1 MNNILLETINLKK
14 TYEHVNGN
22 ITLFN
27 NLNLKIKCGDLIAL
41 VGPSGSGKSSLLHLL
56 ALLDEPT
63 KGKILINNNETKN
76 LTDIQ
81 KDEIRRINIS
91 IIFQENNLLTDFTAL
106 ENVMMPLIIKG
117 ENKKDILVKAQNILK
132 DLKIFNRSNHFPSE
146 LSGGEQQRVA
156 IARALIAETNLI
168 IDHYQKTFFLE
179 SPKLYYYLELI
190 KSYHYFNSY
199 QVFKS
204 SKYFKQSYNYIEILI
219 KMQNFTKGFIILY
232 GLVFVNGSVHPAIPV
247 AQVVETR

>member
-27 NLNLKIKCGDLIAL
+27 NLNLKIKCGDLIVL
-41 VGPSGSGKSSLLHLL
+41 VGPSGSGKSCLLHLL

-63 KGKILINNNETKN
+63 KGKILINNNETKD

-117 ENKKDILVKAQNILK
+117 ENKKNILVKAQNILK

-168 IDHYQKTFFLE
+168 LADEPTGNLDFKT
-179 SPKLYYYLELI
+179 
-190 KSYHYFNSY
+190 
-199 QVFKS
+199 
-204 SKYFKQSYNYIEILI
+204 SKEILSLFLKLKKLKKTIIFATHNRELANRADYKLFISNGDI
-219 KMQNFTKGFIILY
+219 KR
-232 GLVFVNGSVHPAIPV
+232 VNA
-247 AQVVETR
+247 R

>member
-14 TYEHVNGN
+14 TYKHVNGN

-27 NLNLKIKCGDLIAL
+27 NLNLKIKSGDLIAL

-63 KGKILINNNETKN
+63 KGKILINNKETKS

-81 KDEIRRINIS
+81 KDEIRRENIS

-106 ENVMMPLIIKG
+106 ENIMMPLLIKG
-117 ENKKDILVKAQNILK
+117 ENKKKTFEKAQKILK
-132 DLKIFNRSNHFPSE
+132 DVKIFNRSSHFPGE

-168 IDHYQKTFFLE
+168 LADEPTGNLDFKTSKEIFSLFL
-179 SPKLYYYLELI
+179 KLKKLKKTIIFATHNRELANRADYKLFISNGDI
-190 KSYHYFNSY
+190 KR
-199 QVFKS
+199 
-204 SKYFKQSYNYIEILI
+204 
-219 KMQNFTKGFIILY
+219 
-232 GLVFVNGSVHPAIPV
+232 VNA
-247 AQVVETR
+247 R